1 MFGSKEAFVNKLD
14 TLFFVDAGKLPGSDV
29 IPDVTGLIGL
39 YAHVEKP
46 YAPYYTEEEIA
57 AKTDGTDW
65 VGAVT
70 RTGEQQSHNVSLRGG
85 TEKTNY
91 MASVNYIYQNGIVKN
106 NDMNRITGLFNLDQT
121 ISSIFKTGF
130 SLNVSHNKYDNVEL
144 GNGEDE
150 LSGIIASAAG
160 FDPCLPIYDEN
171 GNYTINP
178 YISFVPNP
186 VSLLNIKDKTVKDR
200 ILASAYLQAEPIKGL
215 VLKVNVGVD
224 RRNQTRKNY
233 IPKTTLVGQNV
244 NGEANI
250 YQNESTDYLM
260 DLTANYNKTLGANNI
275 NALLGYSY
283 QEFNNE
289 GFNAGNEGFLTDE
302 FLYYNIGAGQYS
314 KPCQKEVESMS
325 TDEVKQVRTFKGN
338 KLVFLQE
345 LVDYLADKDSM
356 YVEFEMKTNDPI
368 KYYPTDK
375 LRDYCD
381 KLYKT
386 TMAKKPAHSLYLFT
400 SGDKAALNMM
410 RFLHPNAE
418 LLYISGKPIN
428 EETILT
434 AIDMGIKRL
443 GCSLQGTSKQ
453 MVDLAHKAGIS
464 VSLWPNA
471 SREDIMLGVYLG
483 ADALC
488 CDRALE
494 IKKFLDTKAPW
505 IKYK

>member
-1 MFGSKEAFVNKLD
+1 MYIIFQCNSALKIILYIDNLLIKRERNNFALINSAQNILKM
-14 TLFFVDAGKLPGSDV
+14 GKKQFIKV
-29 IPDVTGLIGL
+29 FI
-39 YAHVEKP
+39 
-46 YAPYYTEEEIA
+46 
-57 AKTDGTDW
+57 
-65 VGAVT
+65 
-70 RTGEQQSHNVSLRGG
+70 
-85 TEKTNY
+85 
-91 MASVNYIYQNGIVKN
+91 
-106 NDMNRITGLFNLDQT
+106 
-121 ISSIFKTGF
+121 IFLCTF
-130 SLNVSHNKYDNVEL
+130 SA
-144 GNGEDE
+144 
-150 LSGIIASAAG
+150 SGIFAHKQVFEFFAHRGSRLE
-160 FDPCLPIYDEN
+160 FDEN
-171 GNYTINP
+171 TMQAFRASYEAGMRGYETDVRLTKDGDMVLSHDATLAR
-178 YISFVPNP
+178 IS
-186 VSLLNIKDKTVKDR
+186 
-200 ILASAYLQAEPIKGL
+200 
-215 VLKVNVGVD
+215 
-224 RRNQTRKNY
+224 
-233 IPKTTLVGQNV
+233 
-244 NGEANI
+244 
-250 YQNESTDYLM
+250 
-260 DLTANYNKTLGANNI
+260 
-275 NALLGYSY
+275 
-283 QEFNNE
+283 
-289 GFNAGNEGFLTDE
+289 
-302 FLYYNIGAGQYS
+302 
-314 KPCQKEVESMS
+314 PCQKEVESMS